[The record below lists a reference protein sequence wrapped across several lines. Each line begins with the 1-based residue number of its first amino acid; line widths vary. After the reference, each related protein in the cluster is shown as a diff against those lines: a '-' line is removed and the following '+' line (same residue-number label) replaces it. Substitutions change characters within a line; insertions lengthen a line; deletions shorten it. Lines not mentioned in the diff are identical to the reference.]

1 MLKTVKRLALGL
13 FLIFLASSILLV
25 SDWNRRTSTHNHIPR
40 VAILQHA
47 STRVLDDCLDGM
59 VDGLAKAGYTDGKS
73 IIYQRY
79 NSQGDISVS
88 NSIAREMV
96 NGNFDLFL
104 TSSTI
109 SMQTLANAN
118 RGHRR
123 YRFSARWLTPPRRAS
138 ALTWRSRLL
147 TPPT

>member
-1 MLKTVKRLALGL
+1 MLKTVKHLALGF

-25 SDWNRRTSTHNHIPR
+25 SDWNRRTRAHNHIPR

-47 STRVLDDCLDGM
+47 STPVLDDCIEGM
-59 VDGLAKAGYTDGKS
+59 VDGLAKAGYTEGKS

-118 RGHRR
+118 RGHRTVQVL
-123 YRFSARWLTPPRRAS
+123 ARWLTRPRRAS
-138 ALTWRSRLL
+138 ELTWPSHLL
-147 TPPT
+147 TLPT